1 LNKQKNTDMK
11 TSEGEESEETAGKGK
26 KKKSTP
32 VFV

>member
-1 LNKQKNTDMK
+1 MK